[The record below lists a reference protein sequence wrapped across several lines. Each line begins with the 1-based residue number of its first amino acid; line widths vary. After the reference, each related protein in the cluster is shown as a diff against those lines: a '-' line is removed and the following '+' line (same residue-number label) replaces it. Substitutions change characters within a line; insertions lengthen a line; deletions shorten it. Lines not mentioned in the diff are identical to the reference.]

1 MAYQS
6 LYRKW
11 RPQVFEDVIGQKH
24 ITQTL
29 MNAISLNR
37 ISHAYIFSGPRGVG
51 KTTTARILAK
61 SLNCE
66 KGTTPH
72 PCNKC
77 ERCIRIT
84 EGYSMDVIEIDGASN
99 RGIDDIRDLRN
110 KVKFA
115 PAEGKYKVYI
125 IDEVHMLTTEAFN
138 ALLKTLEE
146 PPSHVIFIFATT
158 APHKIPNT
166 ILSRCQWFNFRRIS
180 LEDIINKLKMIIKD
194 EKLEIDDQ
202 TLNIIAR
209 SSTGSMRDAESILDQ
224 IIAYC
229 GKEITL
235 QNVREVLG
243 IIEEDVFFNFV
254 DTIINNDTVKGVE
267 IVNRIADL
275 GGDASQFIKN
285 LMEYVHN
292 LSLVKV
298 CKPEVLNFQ
307 GIFTE
312 DRERLLKQSKLI
324 KLGKLFNI
332 IDYLAEVER
341 KMKYT
346 HNPWILLEMLVL
358 KFTAGEDYSS
368 KEIEKDKDEG
378 YLDLSKNKDVV
389 KSDNIKV
396 KTREGIPSPPKKKIQ
411 DKTKKGS
418 FIQTKEVSTNLDLNQ
433 VWPIILNKLK
443 KTKMSVYSFIIV
455 NNLITIENDKLIIG
469 FNKKYI
475 FHKESLEKKN
485 NKTLLQEL
493 IKEEIGR
500 PLAIECIINDNG
512 EEDSFLEVELENKRK
527 ATGVRNEG
535 EEEIEERVTGK
546 KDKVKKISNN
556 KISEDNL
563 LLKESL
569 NLFKGTIIEEKI
581 ENFKEGRKEGSNN
594 GYEISNETSPNNAE
608 KDGGS

>member
-11 RPQVFEDVIGQKH
+11 RPQVFEDIIGQKH

-254 DTIINNDTVKGVE
+254 DTIINNDTVKGIE

-292 LSLVKV
+292 LSLIKV

-332 IDYLAEVER
+332 VDYLAEVER

-378 YLDLSKNKDVV
+378 YLDLSKNQDIV
-389 KSDNIKV
+389 KSDNLKV
-396 KTREGIPSPPKKKIQ
+396 KTREEIPPKKKIQ
-411 DKTKKGS
+411 DKTKEGS

-433 VWPIILNKLK
+433 VWPIILDKLK
-443 KTKMSVYSFIIV
+443 KTKISVYSFIIV
-455 NNLITIENDKLIIG
+455 NNLITIKNDKLIIG

-485 NKTLLQEL
+485 NQTLLQEL

-581 ENFKEGRKEGSNN
+581 ENFKEGKKEGSNN

>member
-11 RPQVFEDVIGQKH
+11 RPQVFEDIIGQKH

-29 MNAISLNR
+29 INAISLNR
-37 ISHAYIFSGPRGVG
+37 ISHAYLFSGPRGVG

-84 EGYSMDVIEIDGASN
+84 DGYSMDVIEIDGASN

-180 LEDIINKLKMIIKD
+180 LEDIINKLKTIIKD

-254 DTIINNDTVKGVE
+254 DTIINNDTVKGIE

-275 GGDASQFIKN
+275 GGDASQFIKI

-292 LSLVKV
+292 LSLIKV
-298 CKPEVLNFQ
+298 CKPEVINFQ

-332 IDYLAEVER
+332 VDYLAEVER

-346 HNPWILLEMLVL
+346 YNPWILLEMLVL

-378 YLDLSKNKDVV
+378 YLDLSKNKDIVE
-389 KSDNIKV
+389 SDNIKV
-396 KTREGIPSPPKKKIQ
+396 KTREEIPPKKKIQ
-411 DKTKKGS
+411 DKTKDGS

-455 NNLITIENDKLIIG
+455 NNLIAIENDKLIIG

-500 PLAIECIINDNG
+500 PLAIECIVNDNG
-512 EEDSFLEVELENKRK
+512 EEDPSSLEAELENKRK
-527 ATGVRNEG
+527 ATEPKNEG

-546 KDKVKKISNN
+546 EDKVKKISNN